1 MPNKT
6 VHVKNEKETITYCI
20 TVCAIIILNIISIN
34 TSIAVSISPYPY
46 QHHIHVHILI
56 PNLMTGRQTFG
67 LQGSAF
73 GGFIT
78 TCKEPFDFVIWQSS
92 YHHIMYDDHHFIII
106 VKLYHYSPS
115 LPVSLTCLPHIFYF
129 KDGFQPSQAL
139 TSKANKI
146 TVCFST
152 LLLVS
157 NHPAGEQPSG

>member
-46 QHHIHVHILI
+46 QNHIHVHILI

-73 GGFIT
+73 GSFIT
-78 TCKEPFDFVIWQSS
+78 TCKEPFDFVI
-92 YHHIMYDDHHFIII
+92 YHIMYDDHHFIII
-106 VKLYHYSPS
+106 VKLYHYSPP

-129 KDGFQPSQAL
+129 KDGFQPSQAQ

-146 TVCFST
+146 TVCFSS